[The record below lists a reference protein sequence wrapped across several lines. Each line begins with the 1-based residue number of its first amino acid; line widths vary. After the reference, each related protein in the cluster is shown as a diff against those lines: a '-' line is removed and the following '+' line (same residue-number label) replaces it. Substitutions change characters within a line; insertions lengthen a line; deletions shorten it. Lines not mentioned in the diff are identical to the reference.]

1 MKTTDKNEQIQI
13 SLCRSSRGVSMTATL
28 IVAVL
33 ESFMLGYTLI
43 NPDFY
48 GEYIHRYRS
57 FYIFLLAV
65 ALAYLAV
72 WLYVRKNIGR
82 RHKVMSVSNPLC
94 AILFYAWSL
103 AITYSDYTVTGV
115 VDPTV
120 FMTFSMVAPLG
131 FYMSPMLYGMIVG
144 AADALMVT
152 LILGTNS
159 IGAIINSSVFFI
171 FQIVLG
177 INYLRMKINAAMRIV
192 EEQENALIDV
202 LTNCPNRRAYEAE
215 MDKLKEGALP
225 EDLAYIAVDLNAL
238 KEANDTCGHEV
249 GDKLIA
255 GTARCIEKSV
265 GDKGQAFR
273 IGGDEFAMIVH
284 ASASETEDIC
294 ASINANTEEWSKE
307 NDLSLSISYGCAC
320 SFELANGNTVIDLA
334 RMADGR
340 MYRAKADYYQR
351 FGKDRRKYF
360 SDAPTE
366 PDSAN

>member
-1 MKTTDKNEQIQI
+1 
-13 SLCRSSRGVSMTATL
+13 MTATL

-33 ESFMLGYTLI
+33 ELFMLGYTII
-43 NPDFY
+43 NSEFF
-48 GEYIHRYRS
+48 GAYIWRYRS

-65 ALAYLAV
+65 ALAYIAA
-72 WLYVRKNIGR
+72 WLYVRKDIER
-82 RHKVMSVSNPLC
+82 RHRVMSVANPLC

-103 AITYSDYTVTGV
+103 VITYSDYTVVGV

-120 FMTFSMVAPLG
+120 FMTFSMIAPLG
-131 FYMSPMLYGMIVG
+131 FYMSPMLYGIIVG
-144 AADALMVT
+144 AADALMIS

-159 IGAIINSSVFFI
+159 IGAIINSSIFFI

-202 LTNCPNRRAYEAE
+202 LTDCLNRRAYEAE
-215 MDKLKEGALP
+215 IDKLKEGALP
-225 EDLAYIAVDLNAL
+225 EDLAYIAVDLNGL
-238 KEANDTCGHEV
+238 KEANDTRGHEI
-249 GDKLIA
+249 GDRLIV

-273 IGGDEFAMIVH
+273 IGGDEFAVLIK
-284 ASASETEDIC
+284 ANQTDTEAIC
-294 ASINANTEEWSKE
+294 ASFNANTEEWSKE
-307 NDLSLSISYGCAC
+307 NGLPLSISYGCAC
-320 SFELANGNTVIDLA
+320 SSELETGNTIIDLA

-340 MYRAKADYYQR
+340 MYQQKADHYQR